1 MKDVSYLDIR
11 KRGRA
16 PEIEHRYGDNVHILA
31 DAYLLSLLAKLC
43 SDSTFQPE
51 IGRLVTLLYNGLA
64 GHILSCEFPLKVASV
79 ETRMIH
85 YNEEGVYEGTIL
97 DPDVKTVVVDIAR
110 AGIMPSQVF
119 FDVLNSALTPR
130 QVRQDHIFMN
140 RKVDKENKVVGVDIS
155 GSKIGGDVE
164 DAIVVIPDP
173 MGATA
178 GSMVSTID
186 IYKNQVKGKAARFIA
201 AHLIV
206 TPEYIR
212 RVKAEHPD
220 LVVYA
225 CRLDRGLS
233 PPDVLRTVPGTRWDE
248 ERGLN
253 ANQYIVPGTVRRT
266 SGGESPRSSRHA

>member
-1 MKDVSYLDIR
+1 MKDISYLDVA
-11 KRGRA
+11 KRGRP
-16 PEIEHRYGDNVHILA
+16 PEIEHRYGPNVHILA

-43 SDSTFQPE
+43 ADTTQQPE

-64 GHILSCEFPLKVASV
+64 QVVLGAEFPTKVASV

-85 YNEEGVYEGTIL
+85 HNEEGVYEGTVL
-97 DPDVKTVVVDIAR
+97 DPDTKTVVVDIAR

-119 FDVLNSALTPR
+119 FDVLNTALTPR
-130 QVRQDHIFMN
+130 LVRQDHIFMN
-140 RKVDKENKVVGVDIS
+140 RKVDAQNHVIGIDIS

-178 GSMVSTID
+178 GSMVGTVD
-186 IYKNQVKGKAARFIA
+186 IYKKQVKGKPTKIIA
-201 AHLIV
+201 THLIV
-206 TPEYIR
+206 TPEYLK
-212 RVKAEHPD
+212 RVKKDAPD

-225 CRLDRGLS
+225 CRLDRGMS
-233 PPDVLRTVPGTRWDE
+233 APDVLKTVPGSRWDE

-253 ANQYIVPGTVRRT
+253 QNQYIVPG
-266 SGGESPRSSRHA
+266 GGGFGEILNNSFV